1 MSLIRST
8 NSRIVVPSSS
18 AYTFEQ
24 NIYNLNC
31 LPTHNSVANI
41 FDAMLDVVSLEKST
55 ELGDESSSFTC
66 PIINHSGDASHVM
79 LKQCNLRVKIGSNLA
94 LYCITRLTY
103 ILYNNDGLEFI
114 FIYRYQ
120 RIETEA

>member
-1 MSLIRST
+1 MS
-8 NSRIVVPSSS
+8 SRIVVPSSS

-31 LPTHNSVANI
+31 LATHV
-41 FDAMLDVVSLEKST
+41 DVVSLEKST

-66 PIINHSGDASHVM
+66 PILNHSGDASHVM